1 MFVGIEILDLIHF
14 IVFFDNSKLSDLPS
28 TFLDVELLFLKFL
41 TAHFEEIL
49 PLKPLLMKIWQS

>member
-1 MFVGIEILDLIHF
+1 MFVGIEILDLIRF
-14 IVFFDNSKLSDLPS
+14 IVFFDNSKLLNLPS
-28 TFLDVELLFLKFL
+28 TFLDVEVLFMKFL